1 MIVRTARG
9 RKGDTIC
16 DIDGILCLFP
26 RKMVQPE
33 PGIDLEVMI
42 THHPNPIWP
51 DLPSDAPDE
60 VRQANPPKI
69 GFLFVA
75 PVTDDHVLVS
85 HKGFECSGSMCR
97 TTASVDAA
105 GDAAVKS
112 RSGRTVGWLTPGRSP
127 VIETDNVNVGWS
139 YLDRKTGEYRKQ
151 EHCDPIPGLAYV
163 SLADLRDGK
172 NRVCGLPDLTHVDPR
187 ILAMLKRR
195 TRTRPEAAE

>member
-26 RKMVQPE
+26 RKFAQPE

-97 TTASVDAA
+97 TTASVDER
-105 GDAAVKS
+105 GEAVVKA
-112 RSGRTVGWLTPGRSP
+112 RLGRHVGWLTPGRSP
-127 VIETDNVNVGWS
+127 VVEVSNVNVGWHGQK
-139 YLDRKTGEYRKQ
+139 RR
-151 EHCDPIPGLAYV
+151 DPIPGLAYV
-163 SLADLRDGK
+163 SLVDLRDGK

-195 TRTRPEAAE
+195 ISPVSAPRGVA